1 MVKNPTIPAFQ
12 TLNTSIFHSDRES
25 NKKNKIRR
33 HVSISQFQ
41 TGSSLLNDI
50 LKFNRLHN
58 LIFCES
64 GQTCDLLT
72 FAIKSSLQYFAVLL
86 SRSPTTLLCLDLI
99 FFRKCLWEKIDGG
112 GKVHLLLCHNYDVST
127 WPKLPAPDHLLNCTN
142 TAWMYKGSNA
152 SDLTNLER
160 KKWVLQLLL
169 GIILLDQD
177 KH

>member
-1 MVKNPTIPAFQ
+1 MLMRVRHKFQKKKRTKGFFLPTVDHLGKWWKIPRFLPFKLWILPYFTLTENPIKR
-12 TLNTSIFHSDRES
+12 I
-25 NKKNKIRR
+25 KIRR

-41 TGSSLLNDI
+41 IKSSLPNDI

-99 FFRKCLWEKIDGG
+99 FLESVFGKRLMVVEKFICYFAIIMMFPPDPSFR
-112 GKVHLLLCHNYDVST
+112 
-127 WPKLPAPDHLLNCTN
+127 
-142 TAWMYKGSNA
+142 
-152 SDLTNLER
+152 
-160 KKWVLQLLL
+160 LQ
-169 GIILLDQD
+169 ITF
-177 KH
+177 

>member
-41 TGSSLLNDI
+41 IKSSLPNDI

-58 LIFCES
+58 WNFGES
-64 GQTCDLLT
+64 GQ
-72 FAIKSSLQYFAVLL
+72 
-86 SRSPTTLLCLDLI
+86 TLLCLDLI
-99 FFRKCLWEKIDGG
+99 FFRKCLWKKIDGG

-169 GIILLDQD
+169 GITLLDQD